1 MKSKFSDFA
10 STYLLV
16 ACLVAGAIFTASLVT
31 DQLSDQGTLR
41 PSAAV
46 SPLAVGEQVDA
57 SAQYVQE
64 PAGRSSFRPDLSRGL
79 RRTNQR
85 GNYAML
91 RAFNEAVSETRKSTV
106 QLNAGG
112 LQVALGAIVGTD
124 GWIVSKASEL
134 PANREIVCQLYDHSQ
149 YPAQVVQTV
158 AEIDLALLRIDR
170 SDLRAVQWESASV
183 PNRGSWLATTD
194 LDTMPSAVGVV
205 SAGIQRVSQSSA
217 VLGVNLVDSPAG
229 AAIMTVLPGTG
240 ADIAGLQIGDNIVAV
255 NGKQVA
261 SHRGF
266 KSVIQHALGGELV
279 TLTVNRADQN
289 FDVDARLM
297 DLSEELRDPTEMEVN
312 GHVSARATG
321 FQRVLLH
328 DTVLEPNQC
337 GGPLCNLDG
346 KVVGINIA
354 RAGRVTSYALPADV
368 LRPLLDG
375 LIEQARLVSR
385 PTTRVEQPIR

>member
-1 MKSKFSDFA
+1 
-10 STYLLV
+10 
-16 ACLVAGAIFTASLVT
+16 
-31 DQLSDQGTLR
+31 
-41 PSAAV
+41 
-46 SPLAVGEQVDA
+46 
-57 SAQYVQE
+57 
-64 PAGRSSFRPDLSRGL
+64 
-79 RRTNQR
+79 
-85 GNYAML
+85 
-91 RAFNEAVSETRKSTV
+91 
-106 QLNAGG
+106 
-112 LQVALGAIVGTD
+112 
-124 GWIVSKASEL
+124 
-134 PANREIVCQLYDHSQ
+134 
-149 YPAQVVQTV
+149 
-158 AEIDLALLRIDR
+158 
-170 SDLRAVQWESASV
+170 
-183 PNRGSWLATTD
+183 
-194 LDTMPSAVGVV
+194 
-205 SAGIQRVSQSSA
+205 
-217 VLGVNLVDSPAG
+217 
-229 AAIMTVLPGTG
+229 MTVLPGTG
-240 ADIAGLQIGDNIVAV
+240 ADVAGLQIGDNIVAV